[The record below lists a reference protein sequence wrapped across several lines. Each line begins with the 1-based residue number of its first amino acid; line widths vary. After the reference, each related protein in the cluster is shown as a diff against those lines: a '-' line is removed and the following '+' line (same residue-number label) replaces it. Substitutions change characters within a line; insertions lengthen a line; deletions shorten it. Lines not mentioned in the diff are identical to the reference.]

1 MLLRDWRV
9 EPLMKTGESK
19 DEWRKRAF
27 EVKLALAFGI
37 EAVAVKL
44 VRRHQQS

>member
-1 MLLRDWRV
+1 
-9 EPLMKTGESK
+9 MKTGESK

-27 EVKLALAFGI
+27 EIRLALMLGI
-37 EAVAVKL
+37 KAAAVKL

>member
-9 EPLMKTGESK
+9 EPLMKTGENK

-27 EVKLALAFGI
+27 EVKITLALGI
-37 EAVAVKL
+37 EAVPVKL
-44 VRRHQQS
+44 VRRHEQS